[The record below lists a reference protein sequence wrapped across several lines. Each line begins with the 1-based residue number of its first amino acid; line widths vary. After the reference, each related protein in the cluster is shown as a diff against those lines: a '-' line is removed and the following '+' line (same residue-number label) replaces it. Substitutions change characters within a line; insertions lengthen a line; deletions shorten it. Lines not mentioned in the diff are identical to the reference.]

1 MRGGDFEYP
10 DQPAPHPAH
19 LTDGAEQDIYLVD
32 FKGSPP
38 IKHANG
44 HAPLVSPAGDRVV
57 FLRKGEIWTIALRP
71 GAKAMQ
77 LFKTR
82 GDLASKDVVAAL
94 TTDAPA
100 DVLATALGASP
111 ISSVSTWRSPVLMI
125 HGDDDRNVAFSET
138 VRLAEVLRK
147 QGVDYAELVFP
158 DEIHDFLRHETWLRA
173 YKATA
178 DFLDQKLAR

>member
-71 GAKAMQ
+71 SAKAMQ

-94 TTDAPA
+94 TTPWMHRPMC
-100 DVLATALGASP
+100 SP
-111 ISSVSTWRSPVLMI
+111 RRSGPRQSARYRR
-125 HGDDDRNVAFSET
+125 GDHRCS
-138 VRLAEVLRK
+138 
-147 QGVDYAELVFP
+147 
-158 DEIHDFLRHETWLRA
+158 
-173 YKATA
+173 
-178 DFLDQKLAR
+178 

>member
-1 MRGGDFEYP
+1 
-10 DQPAPHPAH
+10 
-19 LTDGAEQDIYLVD
+19 
-32 FKGSPP
+32 
-38 IKHANG
+38 
-44 HAPLVSPAGDRVV
+44 
-57 FLRKGEIWTIALRP
+57 
-71 GAKAMQ
+71 
-77 LFKTR
+77 
-82 GDLASKDVVAAL
+82 
-94 TTDAPA
+94 
-100 DVLATALGASP
+100 VLATALGASP

-158 DEIHDFLRHETWLRA
+158 YEIHDFQRHETWLRA